1 MDTSPKNVREHIARS
16 RFFLQ
21 RKDLLKSLK
30 SLGLALELLASGQAI
45 GRERIEID
53 ILMEEAVRLIME
65 QEGLNAAFPPGMAYK
80 KGKELE
86 LSTTILRVANALET
100 VLGRAKKEERR
111 KQLAELDE
119 LILSGQK
126 ELDQGQ
132 PAEARKLF
140 RRAAE
145 LCGDESGLYA
155 DLGTRLMLAGYFA
168 EAAEYL
174 QKNIELAPADPR
186 GYPPLVQCNDSLG
199 ESEKAEEIVRAAL
212 RRFGPS
218 EALNLRL
225 AKGALE
231 RRSWGDALV
240 NAQAVLKVNSTSQEG
255 LRLAAIASQHI
266 YGDPEAYQRE
276 NPRQR
281 DEVNEIKL
289 NF

>member
-16 RFFLQ
+16 KFFLQ
-21 RKDLLKSLK
+21 RKELLKSLR
-30 SLGLALELLASGQAI
+30 SLGLALELLASGQTI

-65 QEGLNAAFPPGMAYK
+65 QEGLSAAFPPGMAYK

-86 LSTTILRVANALET
+86 LSGTINRVANALEL

-119 LILSGQK
+119 LLLSGQN

-132 PAEARKLF
+132 PTEARKLF

-145 LCGDESGLYA
+145 LCGEEPGLFA
-155 DLGTRLMLAGYFA
+155 DIGSRLLQAGIYG
-168 EAAEYL
+168 EAVEYL
-174 QKNIELAPADPR
+174 QKNIEQAPADMR
-186 GYPPLVQCNDSLG
+186 AYVPLAQCYDALG
-199 ESEKAEEIVRAAL
+199 ENDKADDLARSAL

-218 EALNLRL
+218 EPLMLRL

-231 RRSWGDALV
+231 RRNWADALT
-240 NAQAVLKVNSTSQEG
+240 NAQALLKLNPTHPEG
-255 LRLAAIASQHI
+255 LRLAAAASQHI

-276 NPRQR
+276 NNR
-281 DEVNEIKL
+281 EVSEVKEIKL
-289 NF
+289 SF